1 MTKKATTKKTDTK
14 SKKDKGTEE
23 MSVNIAA
30 NRRKEWRFD
39 LPLDT
44 IVEGKLPQGKKFK
57 EKTTLTNI
65 SSGGAYFRL
74 DSGVTVGS
82 KLNLMVE
89 LPEALTDGKKMKLC
103 LGGLTVRLQKISDGE
118 KKQGIAL
125 SFDEDFQV
133 IPEEEEKKK

>member
-1 MTKKATTKKTDTK
+1 MTNKTKTPKKTEKK
-14 SKKDKGTEE
+14 SKKDKN
-23 MSVNIAA
+23 SVSADLAA

-44 IVEGKLPQGKKFK
+44 TVEGNLPAGKKFK
-57 EKTTLTNI
+57 EKTILRNI

-82 KLNLMVE
+82 KLNLIVD
-89 LPEALTDGKKMKLC
+89 LPESLTEGKKMKLC
-103 LGGLTVRLQKISDGE
+103 LGGLTVRLQKISAGD

-125 SFDEDFQV
+125 CFDEDFQV
-133 IPEEEEKKK
+133 IPEEEEKED

>member
-1 MTKKATTKKTDTK
+1 MTKKTITPKKTEKK
-14 SKKDKGTEE
+14 SKKDKV
-23 MSVNIAA
+23 SADLAA

-44 IVEGKLPQGKKFK
+44 MVEGNLPAGKKFK
-57 EKTTLTNI
+57 EKTILRNI

-82 KLNLMVE
+82 KLNLIVD
-89 LPEALTDGKKMKLC
+89 LPESLTDGKKMKLC
-103 LGGLTVRLQKISDGE
+103 LGGLTVRLQKISAGD

-125 SFDEDFQV
+125 CFDEDFQV
-133 IPEEEEKKK
+133 IPEEEEQEE